1 MKRNTKIYNK
11 FTGYTPEDCDCKY
24 CAFYGGKKKG
34 KIVCLTKKCCCE
46 EERAEAYRRTAEKAH
61 IYGS

>member
-1 MKRNTKIYNK
+1 MKRNTKIYNR
-11 FTGYTPEDCDCKY
+11 FTGYTLENCDCKY

-34 KIVCLTKKCCCE
+34 KIVCLTDKCCCE
-46 EERAEAYRRTAEKAH
+46 GKRAEAYRRAAGKGH

>member
-1 MKRNTKIYNK
+1 MKRNTKIFNK

-34 KIVCLTKKCCCE
+34 KIVCLTDKCCCE
-46 EERAEAYRRTAEKAH
+46 EEKAEAYRRAAEKGH